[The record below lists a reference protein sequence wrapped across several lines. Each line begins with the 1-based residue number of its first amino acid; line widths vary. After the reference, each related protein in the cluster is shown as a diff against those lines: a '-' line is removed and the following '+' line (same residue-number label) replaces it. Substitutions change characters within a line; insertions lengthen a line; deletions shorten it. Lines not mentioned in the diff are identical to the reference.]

1 MSIVLKKDGN
11 CTAPM
16 EDFEKAQEMVN
27 KGWDVWI
34 NKTGKKLVK
43 KSTKSPKKSKK
54 KVEDK

>member
-1 MSIVLKKDGN
+1 MSIVLKKGN
-11 CTAPM
+11 HTSAPIS
-16 EDFEKAQEMVN
+16 DFNEAQEMVN

>member
-1 MSIVLKKDGN
+1 
-11 CTAPM
+11 M

-54 KVEDK
+54 KEEAK